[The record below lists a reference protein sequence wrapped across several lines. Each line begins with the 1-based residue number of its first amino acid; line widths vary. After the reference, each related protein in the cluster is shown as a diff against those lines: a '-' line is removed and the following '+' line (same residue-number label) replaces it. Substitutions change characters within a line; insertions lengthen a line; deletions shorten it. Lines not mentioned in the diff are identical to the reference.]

1 MGKKSKRKGR
11 KFSEFVAFVA
21 LIRFVELIELIVL
34 NELIELNEVTGL
46 MASPSGVLI
55 VNTVDV
61 LSACYFCG
69 NQRALTEDRC
79 FQVFRKFWCW

>member
-11 KFSEFVAFVA
+11 KFIELVEFVG
-21 LIRFVELIELIVL
+21 FVESIA
-34 NELIELNEVTGL
+34 LNEVTGL
-46 MASPSGVLI
+46 MASPSIDLI

-61 LSACYFCG
+61 LSTRYFYG

-79 FQVFRKFWCW
+79 FQVFRKFWCC